1 MEIDEIRKLTG
12 CMKPCRYRKYIFP
25 NEKQPQPGVNSDN
38 SIFSLWAV
46 SKKTRYEVEHLI
58 YPLSSLVAELGGT
71 LGLFLG
77 FSFLGVFD
85 ALVNIS
91 CSAINVFMNVSF

>member
-1 MEIDEIRKLTG
+1 MFELVIGMVDMHI
-12 CMKPCRYRKYIFP
+12 
-25 NEKQPQPGVNSDN
+25 
-38 SIFSLWAV
+38 
-46 SKKTRYEVEHLI
+46 HLQ
-58 YPLSSLVAELGGT
+58 VAELGGT

-91 CSAINVFMNVSF
+91 RSTINVFYEKYFRKE

>member
-1 MEIDEIRKLTG
+1 MFELVIGMVDMDSSCVYL
-12 CMKPCRYRKYIFP
+12 
-25 NEKQPQPGVNSDN
+25 
-38 SIFSLWAV
+38 
-46 SKKTRYEVEHLI
+46 HLQ
-58 YPLSSLVAELGGT
+58 VAELGGT

-91 CSAINVFMNVSF
+91 RSTINVFYEKYLREE